1 MVSLHRQHYPATQT
15 DSLRYDSF
23 TQPKLTKFAGIFNHT
38 IDLRLRI
45 HTIGNMKP
53 ILETER
59 LLLRELTPDDFDAM
73 FEIFGD
79 AETMLY
85 YPQPYSREMLEAA
98 MQRQFASY
106 AENGYGLWAIILKSE
121 NKFIGDCGLLTQDVD
136 GVRELEVGYHVH
148 RNYWGK
154 GFAPEAAKACF
165 EYAFNTLG
173 RKRMISLI
181 RPENLPSRRVAEKNG
196 LRIEKK
202 ILWRD
207 LWHYVYV
214 LTRE

>member
-1 MVSLHRQHYPATQT
+1 MNFKRA
-15 DSLRYDSF
+15 
-23 TQPKLTKFAGIFNHT
+23 
-38 IDLRLRI
+38 IDARPGI
-45 HTIGNMKP
+45 HTISGMKV

-79 AETMLY
+79 AETMRY
-85 YPQPYSREMLEAA
+85 YPQVYSREMLEAA

-106 AENGYGLWAIILKSE
+106 AENGYGLWAMILKRE
-121 NKFIGDCGLLTQDVD
+121 NQFIGDCGLLHQEVD
-136 GVRELEVGYHVH
+136 GAQELEVGYHVN
-148 RNYWGK
+148 RQYWGQ

-165 EYAFNTLG
+165 DCGFNTLG
-173 RKRMISLI
+173 RKRMISMI

-196 LRIEKK
+196 LQIEKK
-202 ILWRD
+202 VFWRD